1 MLTPADIKELNAIKS
16 SDFLI
21 SLYLNT
27 DQGLQTKEKILTSAK
42 VLLKETA
49 DTLPADLQQ
58 KVLDYLDKELSQK
71 IKGLAFF
78 IDPAGEPWQQYEFRV
93 PVRQGIYQEQNLHLT
108 QLEELLDEYERYCTV
123 VLDKEKAQI
132 FTVFLGEIEDITDI
146 FNEFP
151 GKHAQG
157 GWSQKRFQGHIKDH
171 EQRHLKE
178 VATKAYD
185 FFQQDGFDRLI
196 IAGSKEI
203 LPTFKETLHADLRAR
218 LAGEFATELFQST
231 EHFLQKSLK
240 VAERIEREKEI
251 ELVKELGD
259 NLGAGN
265 KAVSGIRDVLQAIN
279 DKKVMKLM
287 LADGFTQS
295 GYNCPSCGLLG
306 LEEDECGC
314 EGKSEKVTDLVDEMV
329 QAAIAQG
336 AKVEFVQGSKELVAL
351 GNVGAFLRYWAR

>member
-1 MLTPADIKELNAIKS
+1 MFTPTDIKKLNAVKS
-16 SDFLI
+16 PDSLV
-21 SLYLNT
+21 SLYFNT

-42 VLLKETA
+42 DLLKEVA
-49 DTLPADLQQ
+49 DTLPTNLQQ
-58 KVLDYLDKELSQK
+58 KVLDYLDKELKQE

-93 PVRQGIYQEQNLHLT
+93 PVRQGIYQEKNLHLT

-132 FTVFLGEIEDITDI
+132 FTVFLGEIEDVTDV

-178 VATKAYD
+178 VAIKAYD

-196 IAGSKEI
+196 IAGSQEI
-203 LPTFKETLHADLRAR
+203 LPVFKETLHADLQSR

-231 EHFLQKSLK
+231 EHFLQESLK
-240 VAERIEREKEI
+240 VAERIEREKEA

-265 KAVSGIRDVLQAIN
+265 KAVSGIRDTLQAVN
-279 DKKVMKLM
+279 DKKIMKLV

-306 LEEDECGC
+306 LEADECGC
-314 EGKSEKVTDLVDEMV
+314 QGESNKVADLIDEMV

-336 AKVEFVQGSKELVAL
+336 AKIEFVKDSKELEDL
-351 GNVGAFLRYWAR
+351 GSVGAFLRY

>member
-1 MLTPADIKELNAIKS
+1 MFTPTDIKELNASKS
-16 SDFLI
+16 SNLLV

-27 DQGLQTKEKILTSAK
+27 DQKLQTKEKILSSAK
-42 VLLKETA
+42 DLLKEIA
-49 DTLPADLQQ
+49 DTLSLDLQQ
-58 KVLDYLDKELSQK
+58 KVLDYLDKELKQE

-78 IDPAGEPWQQYEFRV
+78 IDPAGEPWRQYEFRV
-93 PVRQGIYQEQNLHLT
+93 PVRQGIYQEKNLHLT

-123 VLDKEKAQI
+123 VLDKEKAQV
-132 FTVFLGEIEDITDI
+132 FTVFLGEIKEITDI

-151 GKHAQG
+151 GQHAQG

-178 VATKAYD
+178 VATKTYD

-203 LPTFKETLHADLRAR
+203 LPVFKETLHADLQSR
-218 LAGEFATELFQST
+218 LAGEFATELFQPT
-231 EHFLQKSLK
+231 EHFLQESLK
-240 VAERIEREKEI
+240 AAEKIEREKET
-251 ELVKELGD
+251 ELVKELGN

-265 KAVSGIRDVLQAIN
+265 KAVSGIRDTLKAIN
-279 DKKVMKLM
+279 DKKVMKLV
-287 LADGFTQS
+287 LADGFTQP

-306 LEEDECGC
+306 LEVDKCGC
-314 EGKSEKVTDLVDEMV
+314 QGESDKVADLIDEMI

-336 AKVEFVQGSKELVAL
+336 AKVEFVKGSKELEDL
-351 GNVGAFLRYWAR
+351 GKVGTFLRY